1 MNNPFHYPGLR
12 ILVVFFNEPYHDF
25 HLRQIAKLADVSS
38 STAKRFLDFYSENKF
53 LVKSRRANLVLFRAN
68 MENLTFRYMKLS
80 YFIMKVKPLT
90 DFLKDTY
97 PNSSIVLY
105 GSCARG
111 EDNPESDVD
120 LLIVGRKT
128 ERFDLDK
135 FEKRFGRKVTLLI
148 FTLHEWEEKA
158 KKDKAFYERILVD
171 GVVLQGN
178 LPVVKR

>member
-12 ILVVFFNEPYHDF
+12 ILVVFFNEPYQDF

-53 LVKSRRANLVLFRAN
+53 LVKSRRANLVLFKAN
-68 MENLTFRYMKLS
+68 LENLSLRYIKLS
-80 YFIMKVKPLT
+80 YFMMKVKPLI

-111 EDNPESDVD
+111 EDGPESDVD

-128 ERFDLDK
+128 ERFDLGK
-135 FEKRFGRKVTLLI
+135 FEKRLGRKVTLLI
-148 FTLHEWEEKA
+148 YTLHEWEEKT

-171 GVVLQGN
+171 GIVFQGN
-178 LPVVKR
+178 LPVVK

>member
-12 ILVVFFNEPYHDF
+12 ILVVFFNEPYRDF
-25 HLRQIAKLADVSS
+25 HLREIAKLADVSP

-53 LVKSRRANLVLFRAN
+53 LIKSRKANLVLFKAN
-68 MENLTFRYMKLS
+68 LENLSFRYMKLS
-80 YFIMKVKPLT
+80 YFMMHAKPLI
-90 DFLKDTY
+90 DFLKNTY

-111 EDNPESDVD
+111 EDDPESDVD

-128 ERFDLDK
+128 ERFNLGK
-135 FEKRFGRKVTLLI
+135 FEKKMERKVTILI
-148 FTLHEWEEKA
+148 YTPHEWEEKT

-171 GVVLQGN
+171 GIVLQGN
-178 LPVVKR
+178 LPVVKQ